1 MKDVSDIVD
10 ANNASEFGL
19 FTDTALPSIPKGES
33 PFPKD
38 YPIERYRFDTVLL
51 GREIPGKGSGP
62 DGDKGPAFATQEV
75 VEDTGVPTITL
86 LGDKDIAMEPGLPY
100 VDLGATATDPEQVI
114 LPMRSLSRVMTLIA
128 TSLEFIPL
136 PTVSKIGQ
144 VMLHLKLFVSLRLLT
159 PNLQYYRSPPVLSP

>member
-100 VDLGATATDPEQVI
+100 VDLGATATDPEQGDLTDAI
-114 LPMRSLSRVMTLIA
+114 TISGDDFDSNLP
-128 TSLEFIPL
+128 EFIPL

-159 PNLQYYRSPPVLSP
+159 PSLQYYRSPPVLSP